1 MSKQKVLVVEDE
13 IIIAM
18 DIRNNLRSM
27 GYEVPAI
34 ASSGEKALEK
44 VAEFQPDLV
53 LMDIILKGKMDGV
66 ETATIIRKDFNIPVV
81 YLTAHSDVYT
91 LNRAKATGPFGYVVK
106 PFEMRDLQTTIDIAI
121 ARSQA
126 EEEMRKAM
134 EKEKELSELKIRF
147 VTMVSHEF
155 RTPLSTILFSAG
167 LLDKY
172 RNRWSEEKKTTH
184 LERIQTAVL
193 HMTKLLED
201 VLLIGKAEA
210 EQIKF
215 KPESMD
221 LEKFCREM
229 VEEEQER
236 SLNKLQIRLQ
246 TTDGELTE
254 VEMDEK
260 LLRHILSNLLSNAV
274 KYSQADSVVEFELA
288 SKDGAAWFRIR
299 DRGIGIPV
307 ADREHLFEMFHRGT
321 NVGTIQGTGL
331 GLAIV
336 KRAVDL
342 HGGEITVES
351 EEGVGTTFL
360 VKLPLHREIY
370 DFNIS
375 D

>member
-1 MSKQKVLVVEDE
+1 MSKQKVIVVEDE

-18 DIRNNLRSM
+18 DIRNSLRSM

-44 VAEFQPDLV
+44 VAEFHPDLV
-53 LMDIILKGKMDGV
+53 LMDIILKGEMDGV
-66 ETATIIRKDFNIPVV
+66 ETAKKIWTSYNIPVV

-106 PFEMRDLQTTIDIAI
+106 PFEMRDLHTTIDIAI

-126 EEEMRKAM
+126 EAEMRKAI
-134 EKEKELSELKIRF
+134 EKEKELSELKMRF

-167 LLDKY
+167 LLEKY
-172 RNRWSEEKKTTH
+172 RDRWSEEKKNTH

-201 VLLIGKAEA
+201 VLLIGKGEA
-210 EQIKF
+210 EKIEF
-215 KPESMD
+215 KPESID
-221 LEKFCREM
+221 LENFCLEI

-236 SLNKLQIRLQ
+236 SLNKLQIRLK
-246 TTDGELTE
+246 TTDWKFTE
-254 VEMDEK
+254 VCMDEK
-260 LLRHILSNLLSNAV
+260 LLRHIFSNLISNAV
-274 KYSQADSVVEFELA
+274 KYSQTDSVVEFELA
-288 SKDGAAWFRIR
+288 SQDGAACFRIQ
-299 DRGIGIPV
+299 DQGIGIPV
-307 ADREHLFEMFHRGT
+307 ADQEHLFEMFHRGT
-321 NVGTIQGTGL
+321 NVGTIPGTGL

-351 EEGVGTTFL
+351 EEGVGSTFTI
-360 VKLPLHREIY
+360 KLPLNTSE
-370 DFNIS
+370 NL
-375 D
+375 

>member
-1 MSKQKVLVVEDE
+1 MSKQRVLVVEDE

-18 DIRNNLRSM
+18 DISNSLKSM

-66 ETATIIRKDFNIPVV
+66 ETAEKIKTSFNIPVV
-81 YLTAHSDVYT
+81 YLTAHSDVST

-106 PFEMRDLQTTIDIAI
+106 PFEMRDLHTTVDIAI
-121 ARSQA
+121 ARAKAS
-126 EEEMRKAM
+126 EEMRKAM
-134 EKEKELSELKIRF
+134 EKEKELNELKSRF
-147 VTMVSHEF
+147 VTMVSHEY

-167 LLDKY
+167 LLEKY
-172 RNRWSEEKKTTH
+172 GFQWSEEKKQTH
-184 LERIQTAVL
+184 LQRIQTAVIQ
-193 HMTKLLED
+193 MRALLED

-215 KPESMD
+215 KPELMD
-221 LEKFCREM
+221 LEKFCREI

-236 SLNKLQIRLQ
+236 ALNQRIITLKM
-246 TTDGELTE
+246 TDLGLSK
-254 VEMDEK
+254 VWMDEK

-274 KYSQADSVVEFELA
+274 KYSPTDSVVELELA
-288 SKDGAAWFRIR
+288 CLDDDSAACFRIK

-307 ADREHLFEMFHRGT
+307 ADKERLFEMFHRGK
-321 NVGTIQGTGL
+321 NVGNIPGTGL

-342 HGGEITVES
+342 HEGEMTVES

-360 VKLPLHREIY
+360 VRLPLKTSENR
-370 DFNIS
+370 
-375 D
+375 

>member
-18 DIRNNLRSM
+18 DIRNSLRSM

-44 VAEFQPDLV
+44 VAELQPDLV

-66 ETATIIRKDFNIPVV
+66 ETATKIRKDFNIPVV

-126 EEEMRKAM
+126 EDEMRKAI

-167 LLDKY
+167 LLEKY
-172 RNRWSEEKKTTH
+172 RNKWSEEKKTTH

-210 EQIKF
+210 AQIKL

-236 SLNKLQIRLQ
+236 SLNKLQVKLN
-246 TTDGELTE
+246 TTAGELTE

-274 KYSQADSVVEFELA
+274 KYSQEDSVVEFELA
-288 SKDGAAWFRIR
+288 SKDGEAWFRIQ

-351 EEGVGTTFL
+351 EEEVGTTFL
-360 VKLPLHREIY
+360 VRLPLHRKID

>member
-18 DIRNNLRSM
+18 DISNSLRSM

-34 ASSGEKALEK
+34 ANSGEKALEK
-44 VAEFQPDLV
+44 VAELQPYLV

-66 ETATIIRKDFNIPVV
+66 ETADKIRKSFNIPVV

-106 PFEMRDLQTTIDIAI
+106 PFEMRDLHTTVDIAI
-121 ARSQA
+121 ARAKA

-134 EKEKELSELKIRF
+134 EKEKELNELKSRF
-147 VTMVSHEF
+147 VTMVSHEY

-167 LLDKY
+167 LLEKY
-172 RNRWSEEKKTTH
+172 GVKWSEEKKQTH
-184 LERIQTAVL
+184 LQRIQTAVL
-193 HMTKLLED
+193 HMRELLED

-221 LEKFCREM
+221 LEKFCREI

-236 SLNKLQIRLQ
+236 ALNQQIITLRM
-246 TTDGELTE
+246 TDWELTK
-254 VEMDEK
+254 VCMDEK

-274 KYSQADSVVEFELA
+274 KYSPTDSVVELELA
-288 SKDGAAWFRIR
+288 CQDGAACFWIK

-307 ADREHLFEMFHRGT
+307 ADKEHLFEMFHRGT
-321 NVGTIQGTGL
+321 NVGTIPGTGL

-342 HGGEITVES
+342 HGGEMTVES

-360 VKLPLHREIY
+360 VRLPLKTSE
-370 DFNIS
+370 NS
-375 D
+375 G